1 MPARTKRG
9 TQESFTALIRQVVA
23 PISRNTYW
31 ISYGKIREAKRLVN
45 KGKLWGHFC
54 SLSVRAR
61 AGCQVPDY
69 KVSLP
74 PSPMTSRPPRMKA
87 KMSSSSSTQGSPLV
101 FQHLVTVGQG
111 FPFNVTPGIGSILAK
126 YCTVSLYEDFTVK

>member
-1 MPARTKRG
+1 MPTRTKRG

-54 SLSVRAR
+54 PLGVR
-61 AGCQVPDY
+61 AGCQVADY
-69 KVSLP
+69 KVFLP

-87 KMSSSSSTQGSPLV
+87 KMSSSFSTLGSPLV

-111 FPFNVTPGIGSILAK
+111 YPFNVTPGIVSILAR
-126 YCTVSLYEDFTVK
+126 YLTVSLFEDFTVK